1 MSVRGPSVALG
12 IPKAADGW
20 RPVLII
26 HEPLEVPIVRAPVAR
41 DGEAYVVGVVDY
53 LLTEVIS
60 LAPAVLEAERHWP
73 SPEENVSITLRARES
88 PFLQHEVLAFP
99 ARGFRTLLARL
110 NHAYLAD
117 QLYGGCVQRVL
128 VQGGRR
134 NVVTMHTGNDS
145 VSGLWLRVTSSVS
158 LPEPGR

>member
-1 MSVRGPSVALG
+1 MNLSPHLINRRVLTVDDNPTIHEDFRKILEKSVA
-12 IPKAADGW
+12 ADN
-20 RPVLII
+20 R
-26 HEPLEVPIVRAPVAR
+26 LE
-41 DGEAYVVGVVDY
+41 DLE
-53 LLTEVIS
+53 S
-60 LAPAVLEAERHWP
+60 AVLEAERHWP